1 MLLLLGTASCFAAQ
15 VSFQVVQHNNS
26 VDSVT
31 EEARVVEDALIDSF
45 FDAGYIVTNSE
56 ASLARTITDETKLW
70 SIGMQE
76 AVSGFSDYFVQ
87 VILEFTEM
95 YDETINKN
103 VMILN
108 KAKYNISD
116 TAYLEKLSD
125 EELLCNLKIND
136 PSDLAIISESLIY
149 EIYKVLNA

>member
-1 MLLLLGTASCFAAQ
+1 
-15 VSFQVVQHNNS
+15 
-26 VDSVT
+26 
-31 EEARVVEDALIDSF
+31 
-45 FDAGYIVTNSE
+45 
-56 ASLARTITDETKLW
+56 
-70 SIGMQE
+70 MQE
-76 AVSGFSDYFVQ
+76 AVSGYSDYFVQ

-95 YDETINKN
+95 FDESINKN

-108 KAKYNISD
+108 KAKYSISD

-136 PSDLAIISESLIY
+136 PSDLAVISESLIY